1 MIKIDNEFKKLIP
14 PLSGDEFRQL
24 EENILNEGIRE
35 KIILWQGM
43 IIDGHNRY
51 EIAQKHGLEF
61 ETMEKEFSDRD
72 SVKIWII
79 DNQSGRRNLSDF
91 VKYEL
96 KKIKIEILR
105 KRGEENKEKYNGR
118 PTEEKLLSKV
128 DNGFEKHDTR
138 QIIADELG
146 WSTGKTGMA
155 DIVDKKAPE
164 EIKEKLR
171 REEMSINQAYKEIKQ
186 AEKKQ
191 ELEQKKQEYA
201 ERVQEISLLKD
212 ERKIDLFDTDKK
224 FRIIYADPPWSYN
237 DKCEAG
243 AVQSGGVE
251 VRHYDVMSIDQLCD
265 LPVEE
270 ITEKNSVLF
279 MWVTSPLLDEC
290 FDVIKSW
297 GFKYKASFVWD
308 KVSHNMGHY
317 NSVRHEFLLICTK
330 GSCLPDEKKLID
342 SVQSIEKT
350 NKHSQKPIE
359 FMNIIDELYTHG
371 DRIELF
377 CREAQKENWFFWGNE
392 V

>member
-61 ETMEKEFSDRD
+61 KTTEKEFSDRD
-72 SVKIWII
+72 AVKIWII
-79 DNQSGRRNLSDF
+79 KNQFGRRNLSAYDRSRLAL
-91 VKYEL
+91 EL
-96 KKIKIEILR
+96 EPLIAGKARERQK
-105 KRGEENKEKYNGR
+105 GGQGGV
-118 PTEEKLLSKV
+118 LLSQKSV
-128 DNGFEKHDTR
+128 EAKIDTQKEIAGLAGVSHDT
-138 QIIADELG
+138 IAKV
-146 WSTGKTGMA
+146 KT
-155 DIVDKKAPE
+155 IEQKAAP
-164 EIKEKLR
+164 EIKEKLSSG
-171 REEMSINQAYKEIKQ
+171 EVSINQAYKEIKQ

>member
-105 KRGEENKEKYNGR
+105 KRGEEKRNSNLKQFEN
-118 PTEEKLLSKV
+118 TELSTIDKT
-128 DNGFEKHDTR
+128 EKHDTR

>member
-1 MIKIDNEFKKLIP
+1 MNKIIIDNEFKKLIP

-35 KIILWQGM
+35 KIILWQGA

-51 EIAQKHGLEF
+51 KIAQKHGLEF
-61 ETMEKEFSDRD
+61 ETSEKSFLDRD
-72 SVKIWII
+72 AVKIWII

-96 KKIKIEILR
+96 KKIKADILK
-105 KRGEENKEKYNGR
+105 KRGKETQGLR
-118 PTEEKLLSKV
+118 TDLLSNIDKKLPEH
-128 DNGFEKHDTR
+128 NTQKT
-138 QIIADELG
+138 IADDLQ
-146 WSTGKTGMA
+146 WSTGKVAMA
-155 DIVDKKAPE
+155 AIVDKKAPE
-164 EIKEKLR
+164 DVKEKLR
-171 REEMSINQAYKEIKQ
+171 TNEISINQAYKEIKQ

-212 ERKIDLFDTDKK
+212 ERKIDIFETDKK
-224 FRIIYADPPWSYN
+224 FRVVYADPPWRYN

-251 VRHYDVMSIDQLCD
+251 VRHYDTMSIDQLCD
-265 LPVEE
+265 LRVDE

-279 MWVTSPLLDEC
+279 LWVTSPLLDEC
-290 FDVIKSW
+290 FEVVKAW

-308 KVSHNMGHY
+308 KVRHNMGHY

-350 NKHSQKPIE
+350 DKHSEKPVE

-377 CREAQKENWFFWGNE
+377 CRQSKKENWFYWGNE

>member
-1 MIKIDNEFKKLIP
+1 MIKIDDEFKKLIP
-14 PLSGDEFRQL
+14 PLSADEFKQL
-24 EENILNEGIRE
+24 EENILSEGIRE
-35 KIILWQGM
+35 NIIIWNGI

-61 ETMEKEFSDRD
+61 KTSEKEFADRD

-79 DNQSGRRNLSDF
+79 KNQFGRRNLSAYDRSRLALQLEPLISEKAK
-91 VKYEL
+91 VKQIESGGAVPQKSAKPPIDTRAELATIAGVSHDTIAKVKTIEL
-96 KKIKIEILR
+96 KA
-105 KRGEENKEKYNGR
+105 
-118 PTEEKLLSKV
+118 T
-128 DNGFEKHDTR
+128 
-138 QIIADELG
+138 
-146 WSTGKTGMA
+146 
-155 DIVDKKAPE
+155 PE
-164 EIKEKLR
+164 VKEKLSSG
-171 REEMSINQAYKEIKQ
+171 EVSINQAYKEIKQ

-191 ELEQKKQEYA
+191 ELEQKKQEYSK
-201 ERVQEISLLKD
+201 RVQEAVEKNSD
-212 ERKIDLFDTDKK
+212 FKIDIFETDKK

-377 CREAQKENWFFWGNE
+377 CREAQKENWFYWGNE

>member
-1 MIKIDNEFKKLIP
+1 MVLTQLKINPELKSLIP
-14 PLSGDEFRQL
+14 PLTSDEYSQL
-24 EENILNEGIRE
+24 EQNILSEGIRE
-35 KIILWQGM
+35 NIIVWQDT

-61 ETMEKEFSDRD
+61 ETIEKDFESIED
-72 SVKIWII
+72 VKIWMY
-79 DNQSGRRNLSDF
+79 DNAFGQRNLSDF
-91 VKYEL
+91 AKYENR
-96 KKIKIEILR
+96 KGKAEVLR
-105 KRGEENKEKYNGR
+105 QKGKETQGR
-118 PTEEKLLSKV
+118 RTDLLSTIDKKLPSH
-128 DNGFEKHDTR
+128 NTQKA
-138 QIIADELG
+138 IADELKF
-146 WSTGKTGMA
+146 STGKVAMA
-155 DIVDKKAPE
+155 DIVDKKAAPE
-164 EIKEKLR
+164 VKEKLR
-171 REEMSINQAYKEIKQ
+171 SGEVSINQAYKEIKH

-201 ERVQEISLLKD
+201 ERVQEISFLKD
-212 ERKIDLFDTDKK
+212 ERKINLFETDKK
-224 FRIIYADPPWSYN
+224 FRVIYADPPWSYN
-237 DKCEAG
+237 DKCESG

-251 VRHYDVMSIDQLCD
+251 LRHYDVMSIEQLCR
-265 LPVEE
+265 LPVEK

-290 FDVIKSW
+290 FDVIRSW

-308 KVSHNMGHY
+308 KVLHNMGHY

-350 NKHSQKPIE
+350 NRHSQKPVE

>member
-35 KIILWQGM
+35 KIVLWQGV

-61 ETMEKEFSDRD
+61 ETIEKSFSDRD
-72 SVKIWII
+72 AVKIWII
-79 DNQSGRRNLSDF
+79 KNQFGRRNISAYDRSRLAL
-91 VKYEL
+91 EL
-96 KKIKIEILR
+96 EPLIAGKAKENQGARTDLTSVRNLTNVDTKKELATLA
-105 KRGEENKEKYNGR
+105 GV
-118 PTEEKLLSKV
+118 S
-128 DNGFEKHDTR
+128 HDT
-138 QIIADELG
+138 IAKVKVIEQ
-146 WSTGKTGMA
+146 
-155 DIVDKKAPE
+155 KAAP
-164 EIKEKLR
+164 EIKEKLSTG
-171 REEMSINQAYKEIKQ
+171 EVSINQAYKEIKQ

-201 ERVQEISLLKD
+201 ERVQEAVEKNSD
-212 ERKIDLFDTDKK
+212 FKIDIFETDKK

-290 FDVIKSW
+290 FEVVKAW
-297 GFKYKASFVWD
+297 GFRYKASFVWD
-308 KVSHNMGHY
+308 KVRHNMGHY

-350 NKHSQKPIE
+350 DKHSEKPVE

-377 CREAQKENWFFWGNE
+377 CRQSKKENWFYWGNE

>member
-35 KIILWQGM
+35 KIILWQGV

-51 EIAQKHGLEF
+51 EIAQKHGIKF
-61 ETMEKEFSDRD
+61 ETAEKNFADRD

-79 DNQSGRRNLSDF
+79 KNQFGRRNLSAYDRSRLALQLEPLISEKAK
-91 VKYEL
+91 VKQIESGGAVPQKSAKPPIDTRAELATIAGVSHDTIAKVKTIEL
-96 KKIKIEILR
+96 KA
-105 KRGEENKEKYNGR
+105 
-118 PTEEKLLSKV
+118 T
-128 DNGFEKHDTR
+128 
-138 QIIADELG
+138 
-146 WSTGKTGMA
+146 
-155 DIVDKKAPE
+155 PE
-164 EIKEKLR
+164 VKEKLSSG
-171 REEMSINQAYKEIKQ
+171 EVSINQAYKEIKQ

-201 ERVQEISLLKD
+201 ERVQEISLLKN
-212 ERKIDLFDTDKK
+212 ERKIDLFETDKK

-265 LPVEE
+265 LPVKE
-270 ITEKNSVLF
+270 ITEKNAVLF

>member
-1 MIKIDNEFKKLIP
+1 MIKIDDEFKKLIP
-14 PLSGDEFRQL
+14 PLSADEFKQL
-24 EENILNEGIRE
+24 EENILTEGIRE
-35 KIILWQGM
+35 KIILWQGI

-51 EIAQKHGLEF
+51 EIAQKHSLEF
-61 ETMEKEFSDRD
+61 ETSEKIFADRD
-72 SVKIWII
+72 AVKIWII
-79 DNQSGRRNLSDF
+79 KNQFGRRNLSAYDRS
-91 VKYEL
+91 KLALEL
-96 KKIKIEILR
+96 EPLIAGKA
-105 KRGEENKEKYNGR
+105 KEKEYER
-118 PTEEKLLSKV
+118 KTTFQKSEKSNLPEINTVKEIAGLAGVS
-128 DNGFEKHDTR
+128 HDT
-138 QIIADELG
+138 IAKV
-146 WSTGKTGMA
+146 KT
-155 DIVDKKAPE
+155 IEQKAAP
-164 EIKEKLR
+164 EIKEKLSSG
-171 REEMSINQAYKEIKQ
+171 EVSINQAYKEIKQ

-212 ERKIDLFDTDKK
+212 ERKIDLFETDKK

-270 ITEKNSVLF
+270 ITEKNAVLF

-308 KVSHNMGHY
+308 KVFHNMGHY

-377 CREAQKENWFFWGNE
+377 CREAQKESWFFWGNE

>member
-35 KIILWQGM
+35 KIILWQGV

-61 ETMEKEFSDRD
+61 EITEKEFSDRD
-72 SVKIWII
+72 NVKIWII
-79 DNQSGRRNLSDF
+79 KNQFGRRNLSAYDRSRLALQLEPLISEKAK
-91 VKYEL
+91 VKQIESGGAVPQKSAKPPIDTRAEL
-96 KKIKIEILR
+96 ATIA
-105 KRGEENKEKYNGR
+105 GV
-118 PTEEKLLSKV
+118 S
-128 DNGFEKHDTR
+128 HDT
-138 QIIADELG
+138 IAKVKVIEQ
-146 WSTGKTGMA
+146 
-155 DIVDKKAPE
+155 KAAP
-164 EIKEKLR
+164 EIKEKLSTG
-171 REEMSINQAYKEIKQ
+171 EVSINQAYKEIKQ

-201 ERVQEISLLKD
+201 ERVQEAVEKNSD
-212 ERKIDLFDTDKK
+212 FKIDIFETDKK

-290 FDVIKSW
+290 FEVVKAW
-297 GFKYKASFVWD
+297 GFRYKASFVWD
-308 KVSHNMGHY
+308 KVRHNMGHY

-350 NKHSQKPIE
+350 DKHSEKPVE

-377 CREAQKENWFFWGNE
+377 CRQSKKENWFYWGNE